1 MKKRVISLAAAALLL
16 LSLCACG
23 GDGSSST
30 GDGASSGD
38 KDGALK
44 INVILKTTA
53 SEHWQLIM
61 AGCRKFESEHPD
73 VVIDITGPANE
84 TSYDD
89 QQNMIETSLNNSEVD
104 AIIIAPLQSET
115 AATLIAGETR
125 PVFALD
131 TNIDAPEIVSFIG
144 TGNEAAAKLGA
155 SEAVKAAKAAGWE
168 TIQCIEIA
176 GVKGDATNTA
186 RMNGYT
192 AGINENGG
200 TFLTDEIQYANAV
213 ADQAVT
219 CMEAIIQTHPEGIA
233 IVCANNDDMAVGAVR
248 AASSSGNPNFDN
260 TIFLGFDGST
270 GACQAILDGLLTM
283 SVAQQ
288 PYEMGYLACQT
299 AYEKLQGKEVEA
311 VIDPGIEVISPE
323 NAQARID
330 TVNGYLA
337 GVN

>member
-1 MKKRVISLAAAALLL
+1 MMKQRIAALLL
-16 LSLCACG
+16 AGLMLLSLSACG
-23 GDGSSST
+23 GGGDSSA
-30 GDGASSGD
+30 GGSSGD
-38 KDGALK
+38 KEGAYK
-44 INVILKTTA
+44 MSVILKTTA

-89 QQNMIETSLNNSEVD
+89 QQNMIETTLNNSEVD

-155 SEAVKAAKAAGWE
+155 TEAVKAAKAAGWE
-168 TIQCIEIA
+168 TIECIEIA

-192 AGINENGG
+192 AGVNENGG
-200 TFLTDEIQYANAV
+200 TFLADEIQYANAV

-219 CMEAIIQTHPEGIA
+219 CMEAIIQTHPDGIA

-248 AASSSGNPNFDN
+248 AEIGRAS
-260 TIFLGFDGST
+260 
-270 GACQAILDGLLTM
+270 CRER
-283 SVAQQ
+283 V
-288 PYEMGYLACQT
+288 
-299 AYEKLQGKEVEA
+299 
-311 VIDPGIEVISPE
+311 
-323 NAQARID
+323 
-330 TVNGYLA
+330 
-337 GVN
+337 

>member
-1 MKKRVISLAAAALLL
+1 MIAGVIMN
-16 LSLCACG
+16 
-23 GDGSSST
+23 
-30 GDGASSGD
+30 
-38 KDGALK
+38 K
-44 INVILKTTA
+44 LKTTA

-61 AGCRKFESEHPD
+61 AGCQKFESEHPD
-73 VVIDITGPANE
+73 VAINITGPANE

-89 QQNMIETSLNNSEVD
+89 QQNMIETTLNNGEVD

-168 TIQCIEIA
+168 TIECIEIA

-186 RMNGYT
+186 RMNG
-192 AGINENGG
+192 
-200 TFLTDEIQYANAV
+200 
-213 ADQAVT
+213 
-219 CMEAIIQTHPEGIA
+219 
-233 IVCANNDDMAVGAVR
+233 
-248 AASSSGNPNFDN
+248 
-260 TIFLGFDGST
+260 ST

-283 SVAQQ
+283 SIAQQ

-299 AYEKLQGKEVEA
+299 AYEKLQGKEVDA

-330 TVNGYLA
+330 KVNGYLA
-337 GVN
+337 GLN

>member
-1 MKKRVISLAAAALLL
+1 MMKQRMAALLL
-16 LSLCACG
+16 AGLMLLSLSACG
-23 GDGSSST
+23 GG
-30 GDGASSGD
+30 GDSAAGGSSGD
-38 KDGALK
+38 KEGAYK
-44 INVILKTTA
+44 MSVILKTTA

-89 QQNMIETSLNNSEVD
+89 QQNMIETTLNNSEVD

-155 SEAVKAAKAAGWE
+155 TEAVKAAKAAGWE
-168 TIQCIEIA
+168 TIECIEIA

-192 AGINENGG
+192 AGVNENGG
-200 TFLTDEIQYANAV
+200 TFLADEIQYANAV

-219 CMEAIIQTHPEGIA
+219 CMEAIIQTHPDGIA

-248 AASSSGNPNFDN
+248 AAEDNPSFAD

-299 AYEKLQGKEVEA
+299 AYDKLQGKDVDA
-311 VIDPGIEVISPE
+311 VVDPGIEVISPE

-330 TVNGYLA
+330 KVNGYLA
-337 GVN
+337 GQN

>member
-1 MKKRVISLAAAALLL
+1 MKKRMISLLLVGLML
-16 LSLCACG
+16 LSLSACG
-23 GDGSSST
+23 GGGDSSA
-30 GDGASSGD
+30 GGSSGD
-38 KDGALK
+38 KEGAYK
-44 INVILKTTA
+44 MSVILKTTA

-89 QQNMIETSLNNSEVD
+89 QQNMIETTLNNSEVD

-115 AATLIAGETR
+115 AATLIAGATR

-155 SEAVKAAKAAGWE
+155 TEAVKAAKAAGWE
-168 TIQCIEIA
+168 TIECIEIA

-192 AGINENGG
+192 AGVNENGG
-200 TFLTDEIQYANAV
+200 TFF
-213 ADQAVT
+213 AD
-219 CMEAIIQTHPEGIA
+219 
-233 IVCANNDDMAVGAVR
+233 
-248 AASSSGNPNFDN
+248 

-299 AYEKLQGKEVEA
+299 AYDKLQGKDVDA
-311 VIDPGIEVISPE
+311 VVDPGIEVISPE

-330 TVNGYLA
+330 KVNGYLA
-337 GVN
+337 GQN

>member
-1 MKKRVISLAAAALLL
+1 MKKRMISLLLAGLML
-16 LSLCACG
+16 LTLSACG
-23 GDGSSST
+23 NGGGDS
-30 GDGASSGD
+30 AQGD
-38 KDGALK
+38 KEGAYK
-44 INVILKTTA
+44 MSVILKTTA

-73 VVIDITGPANE
+73 VSIDITGPASE

-89 QQNMIETSLNNSEVD
+89 QQNMIETALNNNKVD
-104 AIIIAPLQSET
+104 AVIIAPLQSET

-155 SEAVKAAKAAGWE
+155 TEAVKAAKAAGWE
-168 TIQCIEIA
+168 TIECVEIA
-176 GVKGDATNTA
+176 GVQGDATNTA

-248 AASSSGNPNFDN
+248 AADGNPSFAN

-299 AYEKLQGKEVEA
+299 AYEKLQGKDVEP
-311 VIDPGIEVISPE
+311 VVDPGIEVISPE

-330 TVNGYLA
+330 KVNGYLA
-337 GVN
+337 AQN

>member
-1 MKKRVISLAAAALLL
+1 MKKRMLSLLL
-16 LSLCACG
+16 AGLTLLTLSACG
-23 GDGSSST
+23 G
-30 GDGASSGD
+30 GDSAQGGGD
-38 KDGALK
+38 KEGTYK
-44 INVILKTTA
+44 MSVILKTTA

-61 AGCRKFESEHPD
+61 AGCKKFESEHPD
-73 VVIDITGPANE
+73 VSIDITGPASE

-89 QQNMIETSLNNSEVD
+89 QQNMIETALNNSKVD
-104 AIIIAPLQSET
+104 AVIIAPLQSET

-131 TNIDAPEIVSFIG
+131 TNIDAPEIVSFIIG

-155 SEAVKAAKAAGWE
+155 TEAVKAAKAAGWE
-168 TIQCIEIA
+168 TIECVEIA
-176 GVKGDATNTA
+176 GVQGDATNTA

-200 TFLTDEIQYANAV
+200 TFLTDETQYANAV

-219 CMEAIIQTHPEGIA
+219 CMEAIIQTHPDGIA

-248 AASSSGNPNFDN
+248 AAEGNSSFAN

-299 AYEKLQGKEVEA
+299 AYEKLQGKDVEP
-311 VIDPGIEVISPE
+311 VVDPGIEVISPE

-330 TVNGYLA
+330 KVNGYLA
-337 GVN
+337 GQ

>member
-1 MKKRVISLAAAALLL
+1 MKKRVISLVLAGLMLLT
-16 LSLCACG
+16 LSACG
-23 GDGSSST
+23 GGDSAPAQSGSS
-30 GDGASSGD
+30 GNAEGASKLS
-38 KDGALK
+38 
-44 INVILKTTA
+44 IILKTTA
-53 SEHWQLIM
+53 SEHWQLMM

-73 VVIDITGPANE
+73 VSISITGPASE

-89 QQNMIETSLNNSEVD
+89 QQNMIETTLNNSDID

-131 TNIDAPEIVSFIG
+131 TNIEAPEIVSFIG

-155 SEAVKAAKAAGWE
+155 TEAVKAAKAAGWG
-168 TIQCIEIA
+168 TIECIEIA
-176 GVKGDATNTA
+176 GVKGDATNEA
-186 RMNGYT
+186 RMNGYI

-200 TFLTDEIQYANAV
+200 KFLEDEIQYANAV

-219 CMEAIIQTHPEGIA
+219 CMEAVMQTHPDGIA
-233 IVCANNDDMAVGAVR
+233 VVCANNDDMAVGAVR
-248 AASSSGNPNFDN
+248 AAEGNASFSN

-283 SVAQQ
+283 SIAQQ

-299 AYEKLQGKEVEA
+299 AYDKLQGKEVDA
-311 VIDPGIEVISPE
+311 VVDPGIEVITSE

-330 TVNGYLA
+330 LMNEYLA
-337 GVN
+337 